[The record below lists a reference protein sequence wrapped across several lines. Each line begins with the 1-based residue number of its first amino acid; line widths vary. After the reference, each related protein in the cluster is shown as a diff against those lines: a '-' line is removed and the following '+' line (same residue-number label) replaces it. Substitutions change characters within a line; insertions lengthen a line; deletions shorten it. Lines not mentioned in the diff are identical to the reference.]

1 MASQNPFKLDRGF
14 AGVPR
19 TAVDQYADEAGGEC
33 HEYRSLRLLSPCLW
47 AVRTCVFSSEKDSN
61 GFLQSEQGPN
71 YSPITLRLLSACI
84 SSVWKILTHK
94 HRLYLARVP
103 PCSKFSERQ
112 GATHPLC
119 YPIPSRERGRP
130 AMFTKRFATSTRCLS
145 LNRMRESKAFRCT
158 LPALREDRLNSLCCW
173 AERACAQ

>member
-1 MASQNPFKLDRGF
+1 MTVHRSKKQRATSAQCRPPIALRLHFICMEDSDTQ
-14 AGVPR
+14 APPVPR
-19 TAVDQYADEAGGEC
+19 
-33 HEYRSLRLLSPCLW
+33 
-47 AVRTCVFSSEKDSN
+47 
-61 GFLQSEQGPN
+61 
-71 YSPITLRLLSACI
+71 
-84 SSVWKILTHK
+84 
-94 HRLYLARVP
+94 ARAP

-158 LPALREDRLNSLCCW
+158 LPALREDRLNSLRCW
-173 AERACAQ
+173 AERACALLTAFRDSPGVVLVARSPALRFITAEFETQNSRP